1 MVCLQSVLT
10 LGVHCHATKNLAQ
23 KTRFHSANAEL
34 FREQLDTKGR
44 APGTIEH
51 YLNQVAILAEHY
63 RQPPDQLTEDQ
74 VRKYILLRKQNLKLN
89 SMRPVVAAIKFF
101 FAQTVPRDW
110 PTLRE
115 VRIPTVRTLPY
126 VLLPDKVW
134 QLIDATRAFHWQVF
148 FRTSYTCGLRSGD
161 TRQLTVHDIEADRQ
175 QLHIRKTKNLH
186 ERLVPLPD
194 ATLQAL
200 RSYWSTHRHPKWLFP
215 SNVNK
220 KQMHLAEQPV
230 STAGAA
236 KAFGKVAQSLGWKH
250 PGLRPHT
257 LRHSYATTMLDAGV
271 NIKVLQTYLGHQNLK
286 STEIYLH
293 LTRYGDEKARRI
305 VQHCMNG
312 PISDLTNLF
321 PSERDSGAD
330 S

>member
-1 MVCLQSVLT
+1 M
-10 LGVHCHATKNLAQ
+10 
-23 KTRFHSANAEL
+23 
-34 FREQLDTKGR
+34 
-44 APGTIEH
+44 
-51 YLNQVAILAEHY
+51 
-63 RQPPDQLTEDQ
+63 
-74 VRKYILLRKQNLKLN
+74 
-89 SMRPVVAAIKFF
+89 
-101 FAQTVPRDW
+101 
-110 PTLRE
+110 
-115 VRIPTVRTLPY
+115 
-126 VLLPDKVW
+126 
-134 QLIDATRAFHWQVF
+134 
-148 FRTSYTCGLRSGD
+148 
-161 TRQLTVHDIEADRQ
+161 
-175 QLHIRKTKNLH
+175 H

-271 NIKVLQTYLGHQNLK
+271 NIKVLQTYLGHQNLN